1 MSGFFSA
8 THRFVTEN
16 TGLDAKGHW
25 YSPRRYDAHLDQL
38 PEVSSLRGLNKAE
51 HLNYTIKRLLVLT
64 LREMTTPVIVPVN
77 YSVENGVLTV
87 ATGDAV
93 SSTTLQIN
101 SQGSSVSS
109 NKLTLS

>member
-16 TGLDAKGHW
+16 TAADAKGHW

-38 PEVSSLRGLNKAE
+38 PEVSRLRGLTKAE

-64 LREMTTPVIVPVN
+64 LRDLP
-77 YSVENGVLTV
+77 
-87 ATGDAV
+87 
-93 SSTTLQIN
+93 QIEE
-101 SQGSSVSS
+101 S
-109 NKLTLS
+109 